1 MNELISVIV
10 PIYNI
15 APYIEKCITSIL
27 GQTYSNFELLLIDDG
42 SPDNCGVICDEI
54 AKTDN
59 RIKVFHKPNGGLSD
73 ARNYGLKMS
82 TGTLISFVDGDDY
95 VDSHFL
101 ESMINVMNSENCEIV
116 ECRSIKFEDGEKPS
130 ADYKTGFSTF
140 LPKEW
145 LTETNL
151 NDFISCAVWNKLY
164 RKSLFNSISFPVNRH
179 YEDEATT
186 YKVVYNARKIV
197 RLNASLYFYRQRD
210 GSITQSE
217 FSKKEIDDKFL
228 ALEEKC
234 LYFETNNEFDIAC
247 FSYSKLAVF
256 MVQNFQK
263 IEKSKCTVW
272 YSYILKIF
280 SKTLKCASVP
290 IKYKLYIFLFLIFN
304 YGVNRQ

>member
-15 APYIEKCITSIL
+15 EPYIEKCITSIL
-27 GQTYSNFELLLIDDG
+27 SQKYSNFELLLIDDG

-130 ADYKTGFSTF
+130 ADYKAGFSTF

-164 RKSLFNSISFPVNRH
+164 RKSLFNGISFPVNRH

-234 LYFETNNEFDIAC
+234 LYFEMNNELDISC
-247 FSYSKLAVF
+247 FAYAKLAIF
-256 MVQNFQK
+256 MIKNFHK
-263 IEKSKCTVW
+263 RGNIKSKGW
-272 YSYILKIF
+272 YAYILKIF
-280 SKTLKCASVP
+280 IKIFKTAAVP
-290 IKYKLYIFLFLIFN
+290 IKYKAYILFFLIFPFGI
-304 YGVNRQ
+304 YK